1 MNKQRDSNRK
11 RRLLQ
16 MSVTRVTPFL
26 RPEQPL
32 VWLCEKD
39 SEGHPRLLPIA
50 VGEFEAAAIQMP
62 LGEDK
67 SLRPISYDLL
77 ASMVRQLGVTVRR
90 VVIHTVRRQVFLG
103 SVLIEREG
111 ELRDI
116 DTRPSDGIALALRLG
131 IPVFVTEELLEESGL
146 STEEDRGDVDDAIA
160 RFREMEPQT
169 PELLADAGRN
179 TEEGATTEQPLLPQ
193 TSTTSQNQQPSKNS
207 HEATLLQLQN
217 RLQQAVMCEQYE
229 EAALLRDQIER
240 LANETQP

>member
-1 MNKQRDSNRK
+1 MSKQQDSNRR

-16 MSVTRVTPFL
+16 MSVNRVAPFM

-32 VWLCEKD
+32 VWLCEKEA
-39 SEGHPRLLPIA
+39 EGHPRLLPIA

-103 SVLIEREG
+103 SVLIEKEG

-131 IPVFVTEELLEESGL
+131 VPVFVTEELLEQSGL
-146 STEEDRGDVDDAIA
+146 STDEDCGDVDDAIA
-160 RFREMEPQT
+160 RFSEMEPQT
-169 PELLADAGRN
+169 PDATDSPG
-179 TEEGATTEQPLLPQ
+179 TDSMEESAPVEQPALPD
-193 TSTTSQNQQPSKNS
+193 TSVLQNPPPSGNS
-207 HEATLLQLQN
+207 HEATLVQLRD

-240 LANETQP
+240 LADETKP

>member
-11 RRLLQ
+11 RRLLEV
-16 MSVTRVTPFL
+16 SVARVAPFL

-32 VWLCEKD
+32 VWLCEKET
-39 SEGHPRLLPIA
+39 EGNPRLLPIA

-103 SVLIEREG
+103 SVLIERDG
-111 ELRDI
+111 DLRDI

-146 STEEDRGDVDDAIA
+146 STDEDHGDVDDAIA
-160 RFREMEPQT
+160 RFSEMEPQT
-169 PELLADAGRN
+169 PDELAGAGSDAVEKNAIVEALAPPK
-179 TEEGATTEQPLLPQ
+179 TTASQIAEPVK
-193 TSTTSQNQQPSKNS
+193 ST
-207 HEATLLQLQN
+207 HEATLLKLQE

-229 EAALLRDQIER
+229 EAAVLRDQIDR
-240 LANETQP
+240 LADETKT

>member
-1 MNKQRDSNRK
+1 MNKQQDSNRK
-11 RRLLQ
+11 KRLLQ
-16 MSVTRVTPFL
+16 MSVSKVAPFL

-39 SEGHPRLLPIA
+39 SDSHPRLLPIA

-103 SVLIEREG
+103 SVLIEKEG

-131 IPVFVTEELLEESGL
+131 IPVFVTEELLDESGL
-146 STEEDRGDVDDAIA
+146 STEEDSGDVDDAIA
-160 RFREMEPQT
+160 RFSEMEPQT
-169 PELLADAGRN
+169 PELLADAGDDS
-179 TEEGATTEQPLLPQ
+179 EEETTTEQPLLPRA
-193 TSTTSQNQQPSKNS
+193 STTQKQQPTKNS

-229 EAALLRDQIER
+229 EAAVLRDQIER
-240 LANETQP
+240 LADETQP

>member
-1 MNKQRDSNRK
+1 MNKQQDSNRR
-11 RRLLQ
+11 RRLLP
-16 MSVTRVTPFL
+16 MSVNRVSPFL
-26 RPEQPL
+26 RPGQPL

-39 SEGHPRLLPIA
+39 SESFPRLLPIA

-62 LGEDK
+62 MGEDK

-77 ASMVRQLGVTVRR
+77 AAMVQQLGVVVRR

-103 SVLIEREG
+103 SVLIEKDG

-116 DTRPSDGIALALRLG
+116 DTRPSDGIALGLRLG

-146 STEEDRGDVDDAIA
+146 STADDDGDIDDAIA
-160 RFREMEPQT
+160 RFSEMEPQT
-169 PELLADAGRN
+169 IELQGDAGG
-179 TEEGATTEQPLLPQ
+179 EAESAPAEQPLLPQ
-193 TSTTSQNQQPSKNS
+193 ASTTPQKQPPSKNS

-240 LANETQP
+240 LADETNP

>member
-16 MSVTRVTPFL
+16 MSVTRVAPFL

-32 VWLCEKD
+32 IWLCEKD
-39 SEGHPRLLPIA
+39 CESNPRLLPIA

-62 LGEDK
+62 LGQDK

-77 ASMVRQLGVTVRR
+77 ASMVRQLGVIVKR
-90 VVIHTVRRQVFLG
+90 VVIHSVRRQVFLG
-103 SVLIEREG
+103 SVLIEKDD

-146 STEEDRGDVDDAIA
+146 STDEDGGDVDDAIA
-160 RFREMEPQT
+160 RFSEMEPQT
-169 PELLADAGRN
+169 PELLADAGSDAD
-179 TEEGATTEQPLLPQ
+179 GAETEQPLLPQ
-193 TSTTSQNQQPSKNS
+193 ASTTSQDHQLSKSS

-229 EAALLRDQIER
+229 EAAVLRDQIER
-240 LANETQP
+240 LADETQP

>member
-16 MSVTRVTPFL
+16 MSVTKVAPFL
-26 RPEQPL
+26 RAEQPL
-32 VWLCEKD
+32 VWLCEKESD
-39 SEGHPRLLPIA
+39 GHPRLLPIA

-77 ASMVRQLGVTVRR
+77 ASMVKQLSVNVQR

-103 SVLIEREG
+103 SVLIEKDG

-116 DTRPSDGIALALRLG
+116 DTRPSDGIALALRLDV
-131 IPVFVTEELLEESGL
+131 PVFVTQELLEESGL
-146 STEEDRGDVDDAIA
+146 STDEDHGDVDDAIA
-160 RFREMEPQT
+160 RFSEMEPQT
-169 PELLADAGRN
+169 PKVLAGAGHDGVAES
-179 TEEGATTEQPLLPQ
+179 TPAEQPGSDSPPPTQ
-193 TSTTSQNQQPSKNS
+193 HPEPKTS
-207 HEATLLQLQN
+207 HEASLLQLQN
-217 RLQQAVMCEQYE
+217 RLQQAVMCEEYE

-240 LANETQP
+240 LADETKP

>member
-16 MSVTRVTPFL
+16 MSVTRVAPFL

-32 VWLCEKD
+32 IWLCEKD
-39 SEGHPRLLPIA
+39 CVSHPRLLPIA

-62 LGEDK
+62 LGQDK

-103 SVLIEREG
+103 SVLIEKDG

-146 STEEDRGDVDDAIA
+146 STDEDGGDVDDAIA
-160 RFREMEPQT
+160 RFSEMEPQT
-169 PELLADAGRN
+169 PELLSDAGSDAD
-179 TEEGATTEQPLLPQ
+179 GAETEQPLLPQ
-193 TSTTSQNQQPSKNS
+193 TSSTTSQDQQPSKNS
-207 HEATLLQLQN
+207 HEAILLQLQN

-229 EAALLRDQIER
+229 EAAVLRDQIER
-240 LANETQP
+240 LADETQP

>member
-11 RRLLQ
+11 RRLLEV
-16 MSVTRVTPFL
+16 SVARVAPFL

-32 VWLCEKD
+32 VWLCEKET
-39 SEGHPRLLPIA
+39 EGNPRLLPIA

-103 SVLIEREG
+103 SVLIERDG
-111 ELRDI
+111 DLRDI
-116 DTRPSDGIALALRLG
+116 DTRPSDGIAMALRLG

-146 STEEDRGDVDDAIA
+146 STDEDHGDVDDAIA
-160 RFREMEPQT
+160 RFSEMEPQT
-169 PELLADAGRN
+169 PDELAGAGSDSG
-179 TEEGATTEQPLLPQ
+179 EENVIVEALPLPETTASQIDEPVK
-193 TSTTSQNQQPSKNS
+193 ST
-207 HEATLLQLQN
+207 HEATLIKLQE
-217 RLQQAVMCEQYE
+217 RLQQAVMREQYE
-229 EAALLRDQIER
+229 EAALLRDQIDR
-240 LANETQP
+240 LTDETRT

>member
-16 MSVTRVTPFL
+16 MSVTRVAPFL

-103 SVLIEREG
+103 SVLIEKEG

-146 STEEDRGDVDDAIA
+146 STDEDGGDVDDTIA

-169 PELLADAGRN
+169 PELLSDAGDA
-179 TEEGATTEQPLLPQ
+179 EEEATTEQPLLPQ
-193 TSTTSQNQQPSKNS
+193 ASTTSQDQPSKNS

-229 EAALLRDQIER
+229 EAAVLRDQIER
-240 LANETQP
+240 LADETQP

>member
-16 MSVTRVTPFL
+16 MNVTRVAPFL

-32 VWLCEKD
+32 IWLCEKD
-39 SEGHPRLLPIA
+39 CENNPRLLPIA

-62 LGEDK
+62 LGLDK

-90 VVIHTVRRQVFLG
+90 VVIHTVRRQVFLA
-103 SVLIEREG
+103 SVMVEKDD

-146 STEEDRGDVDDAIA
+146 STDEDGGDVDDAIA
-160 RFREMEPQT
+160 RFSEMEPQT
-169 PELLADAGRN
+169 PELLSDAGSDPD
-179 TEEGATTEQPLLPQ
+179 TATTEQPPLPH

-229 EAALLRDQIER
+229 EAAELRDQIER
-240 LANETQP
+240 LADETQP